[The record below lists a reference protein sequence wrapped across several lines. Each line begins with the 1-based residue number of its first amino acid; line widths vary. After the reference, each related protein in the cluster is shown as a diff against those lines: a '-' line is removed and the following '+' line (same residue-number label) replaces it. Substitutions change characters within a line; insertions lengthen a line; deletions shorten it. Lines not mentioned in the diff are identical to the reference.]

1 MVQLPCGKWNLP
13 APGIE
18 PVSPV
23 LAGGFLGPGPPGK
36 PQGVQFEARSMCG
49 AGPAGTGVPETRGCV
64 GRGQSEAGRGT
75 GVSRLAVALV
85 RQDSERKWAGQG
97 GAGRRPQ
104 RDWARAGLGG
114 QGGSR
119 AEGQVRGGS
128 VLPQSAGV
136 GWAGPPGSPKVEIR
150 IDTPGAALRT
160 TTNAHEST
168 KWLPRSPQCPGL
180 LLWT

>member
-136 GWAGPPGSPKVEIR
+136 GWAGLG
-150 IDTPGAALRT
+150 
-160 TTNAHEST
+160 
-168 KWLPRSPQCPGL
+168 WLGL
-180 LLWT
+180 LVFAADSVCVRKC